1 VKVTIDLNKLL
12 EEGKINQ
19 AEYEKFSQFAAR
31 STSALAFNI
40 LVGFGVIAVSGAIL
54 ALIPDPTTAVILG
67 LLICAVGITLVYS
80 RYEKWTVLANI
91 CILVGALLFG
101 GGVVTAGEGSIESFL
116 LVAAAFAFTSVFAR
130 SSLLAVL
137 AVLALSSSLGT
148 RTGYADATYFLGMN
162 EPALSVI
169 LFTIFSIATYQ
180 LSKRLAADFQAIAI
194 AASRTGVFL
203 VNFGFWIGSLWGDS
217 PGRNMDLDQAQWLPQ
232 QGAVVITDWVFAS
245 LWAIALIAAG
255 IWAWKR
261 NRRWLV
267 NVVAVFGAIHFY
279 TQWFERLGA
288 SAETVLIAGLLAL
301 GFAIGLKTLNA
312 KLQNGG

>member
-1 VKVTIDLNKLL
+1 MKITIDLDKLL
-12 EEGKINQ
+12 EEGKISQ

-40 LVGFGVIAVSGAIL
+40 LVGFGVIAVSGATL
-54 ALIPDPTTAVILG
+54 ALIPNPTTAIVLG
-67 LLICAVGITLVYS
+67 LVICAVGIALVYS
-80 RYEKWTVLANI
+80 RYENWKVLANI

-101 GGVVTAGEGSIESFL
+101 GGVVTTGDGSIGSFL
-116 LVAAAFAFTSVFAR
+116 LVAAAFAVAGIFAR
-130 SSLLAVL
+130 SSLLTVL
-137 AVLALSSSLGT
+137 AILALSSCLGA
-148 RTGYADATYFLGMN
+148 RSGYADATYFLGIK
-162 EPALSVI
+162 EPTLTVA
-169 LFTIFSIATYQ
+169 LFTIFSIAAYQ
-180 LSKRLAADFQAIAI
+180 LSKRLAADYQAIAI

-217 PGRNMDLDQAQWLPQ
+217 LWDDRDLDQAPWPPQ
-232 QGAVVITDWVFAS
+232 QGEIVIADWVFAA
-245 LWAIALIAAG
+245 LWAVALIAAG
-255 IWAWKR
+255 VWAWKR

-301 GFAIGLKTLNA
+301 GFAIALRTLNA
-312 KLQNGG
+312 KLRQKA